1 LFFDNPN
8 PSVGDR
14 LGGDLVFFRAFQS
27 ENISRKIET
36 SYLPTSFSEH
46 LAGANGAADDL
57 VYVVG
62 GIIFA
67 NDFAFAG
74 IRSDDADTL
83 TRRTEHRLLNP
94 H

>member
-36 SYLPTSFSEH
+36 SYLPTSF
-46 LAGANGAADDL
+46 
-57 VYVVG
+57 
-62 GIIFA
+62 
-67 NDFAFAG
+67 
-74 IRSDDADTL
+74 
-83 TRRTEHRLLNP
+83 
-94 H
+94 